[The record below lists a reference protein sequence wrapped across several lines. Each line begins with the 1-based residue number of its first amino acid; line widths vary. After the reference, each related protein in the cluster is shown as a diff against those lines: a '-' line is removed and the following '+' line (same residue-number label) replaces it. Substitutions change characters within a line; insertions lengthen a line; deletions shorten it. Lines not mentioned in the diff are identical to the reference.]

1 MYKITFLFFFITA
14 YTFGQE
20 YTFDIHEISLSKI
33 IEIEKNIGSKRIQN
47 ESRYYSGK
55 GIAQPIRFQRK
66 ENKIPDCIIKY
77 QFYEKDSVLTEIEY
91 EWDVYNFEKND
102 NNQKTLTFEKAM
114 IKKYETLKEMV
125 SKKFGR
131 PKIES
136 NYSNLAKYKQNH
148 FFEESSTWDVNDST
162 IIKIST
168 TISNYYEKEGAVTI
182 NPTHRIRFNI
192 INTSKNED
200 TSTAKLDEKK
210 LSELEKIKTD
220 FFKALK
226 AKNFTKSKEFLSELI
241 LEKVTDEQINMLID
255 NINFDKETKL
265 VYSGIQMG
273 LDGSLFT
280 ILQYKYFDDNSNP
293 SVEII
298 KLTFDDKN
306 KVVGIQPIKQI
317 NNK

>member
-1 MYKITFLFFFITA
+1 MHKITLLFLFITS

-20 YTFDIHEISLSKI
+20 YNFDIHNISLSKI
-33 IEIEKNIGSKRIQN
+33 IEIEKNIGSIRIQN

-55 GIAQPIRFQRK
+55 GIAQPIKFQRK
-66 ENKIPDCIIKY
+66 ENKIPDCIVSY

-125 SKKFGR
+125 SKKFGT
-131 PKIES
+131 PKTES

-148 FFEESSTWDVNDST
+148 FFEENSTWDINDNTT
-162 IIKIST
+162 INIST

-182 NPTHRIRFNI
+182 NPIHKIRFNI

-200 TSTAKLDEKK
+200 NSIPEVDHKR
-210 LSELEKIKTD
+210 LSELNKIKID

-226 AKNFTKSKEFLSELI
+226 AKDLQKSKEFLSDLI
-241 LEKVTDEQINMLID
+241 IEKVTEVQINMLID

-265 VYSGIQMG
+265 IYSGIQIG
-273 LDGSLFT
+273 LDGNMFT
-280 ILQYKYFDDNSNP
+280 ILQYKYSDDNSSP
-293 SVEII
+293 SEEII

-306 KVVGIQPIKQI
+306 KVVGIQPIK
-317 NNK
+317 